1 MSDSISDG
9 TDLIGDFGK
18 SCGITSREV
27 CRVLDVITELHRGR
41 DKFGLYASSHEA
53 LGVIL
58 EEFEEFK
65 DAIKDNDVVGSIEEA
80 KQLAAVSLRFY
91 IEFRAK

>member
-1 MSDSISDG
+1 MIGVNEFGHSC
-9 TDLIGDFGK
+9 DLTG
-18 SCGITSREV
+18 REV

-41 DKFGLYASSHEA
+41 DGHGPYASSHEA

-65 DAIKDNDVVGSIEEA
+65 DAVKANDPEA
-80 KQLAAVSLRFY
+80 ALKEATHLAATALRFY
-91 IEFRAK
+91 IEFKEK